1 MLVLTTTPSV
11 CVKVRGFFPLLLV
24 STIKAVAVSQSEGCS
39 LARTLPL
46 LVASY
51 GDEGRVLPRVCSVQS
66 LERLASV
73 EGLLLPLFNTAQV
86 VNILIVEIVI
96 GDNLCKI

>member
-1 MLVLTTTPSV
+1 M
-11 CVKVRGFFPLLLV
+11 
-24 STIKAVAVSQSEGCS
+24 
-39 LARTLPL
+39 

-51 GDEGRVLPRVCSVQS
+51 GDEATVLARVLPSVCSVQS

-86 VNILIVEIVI
+86 VNILIAEIVI
-96 GDNLCKI
+96 GDSS